1 MLHKFVAWMRTESGR
16 ESQPGRWARWLGRN
30 WARLTY
36 AVRVEP
42 TWLELNPHQVPISDL
57 HPHFSGLRIVQLSD
71 FHCGHQV
78 TAAYLAE
85 AVTLAQAQNPDLVVL
100 TGDFVHK
107 GFQHVKAVARVLG
120 RLTAPLGI
128 FAVLGNHDFSIRN
141 ALGFRRHP
149 HLHRAVDDALTGQRI
164 RALHNETVTPARAG
178 ARRALTGVEDLW
190 SRVCDLA

>member
-42 TWLELNPHQVPISDL
+42 TWLELNHHQVPISDL

-71 FHCGHQV
+71 FPCGHQG

-85 AVTLAQAQNPDLVVL
+85 AVTLAQAPNPDLVVL
-100 TGDFVHK
+100 PGAFVPK
-107 GFQHVKAVARVLG
+107 GVPHVKAVGGGPGSLAPSPGTFR
-120 RLTAPLGI
+120 PLG
-128 FAVLGNHDFSIRN
+128 
-141 ALGFRRHP
+141 HP
-149 HLHRAVDDALTGQRI
+149 R
-164 RALHNETVTPARAG
+164 
-178 ARRALTGVEDLW
+178 
-190 SRVCDLA
+190 